1 MAQYQDNFGRNFD
14 FGMNSNELNSTLGSA
29 MQRPVGPQKTAGG
42 TSPEFDK
49 LHTAI
54 QNSFKE
60 FSKELHDAI
69 KHVQVIVKGYKD
81 QQKGKNHAKSVEKQ
95 SLSTGKTLKDLA
107 KKGLKKGSIYVHD
120 VHCEKILKDIHSV
133 LSTAFSSRLKRSPP
147 SGGSGIGGGGSG
159 GAGGPSSPGG
169 GGKGG
174 WGNFFGNDPNKLE
187 KDFNKSFNL
196 KTVEAKIDG
205 FFATLL
211 GGNPFDLMFK
221 GALTDE
227 FKFVQQ
233 LQQAL
238 FTTQGLTEENGELQK
253 QWGTIEDAVT
263 NTGFRREKFQEEY
276 VKQLKKGIKDQK
288 TLNRLVTT
296 ELNLE
301 KALGVEAGEM
311 SDTFATWTQSFE
323 MGQDALS
330 QMSRNIRDVAKFTG
344 LTGKNLTEA
353 VKGSQ
358 NVMKALA
365 FSGNLTAEASKNVM
379 TAIAQAQKLGVSDEV
394 NKFLLAASSL
404 NNFTDAAPAVQAL
417 LARTASRAGLSEQL
431 MMGTLTKDRK
441 NFAAMSN
448 SLFSEI
454 SNIAGQEVKSMEDLA
469 SLPDEV
475 KRRLDV
481 VYKEQGGI
489 GAVLKTAQSMAEAG
503 KSFDERIKELQD
515 KKAAGFGGPQAMAA
529 IDQEIKRLQSGQ
541 SLEGISKVSEN
552 LTKGRSVDDALR
564 ASGMSKDDLTKS
576 FETSISTL
584 NEGAVKHG
592 FDQINPADIQRA
604 MQSPENYKAFTEQIN
619 LLEQKINETERSNAD
634 PVSKIEKTV
643 NEINET
649 LKEGLFGW
657 LQEWGG
663 EILYTLM
670 AIEGASKAWSLLKML
685 PGMGGKGGVGMGG
698 FFGKGGTMRNMK
710 AMMLGRTGLGG
721 ASGGVGMGARTA
733 KFMGKAGK
741 FLGPVGMIL
750 GAGLDFADR
759 KAEGQSTMQAV
770 AGTAG
775 GVAGGLAG
783 AAIGASIG
791 SVVPVVG
798 TAIGGL
804 VGGVLGYF
812 GGGAVM
818 DAVTGAK
825 NSIVDYTKDIL
836 GGMYEPVLS
845 VTKFMFGGMYDTVTL
860 AMTSI
865 SGSLTGAWD
874 SLKQYFFGEFESAN
888 KIKDGAKLAAT
899 MGGNIDN
906 QINSSV
912 EAAKLD
918 PSKIP
923 ELDRQL
929 DGLKMALEGNQ
940 KNLAQS
946 QAEHNQYGFFSDPFG
961 EARAAIQ
968 SSIDYSTQ
976 ETQKYQAQINHLEA
990 EIGALKGG
998 KTHMSVKT
1006 AEART
1011 ITSANNALIG
1021 NDPESM
1027 VARNKVENE
1036 ASASDIGIGALTSE
1050 NETQTELQARMV
1062 SLLERL
1068 VSTQQIDQDEG
1079 VAGKKASMAPP
1090 KYYGSNVGS
1099 HNKTSQ
1105 NYISNG

>member
-1 MAQYQDNFGRNFD
+1 MAQYQDNFGRSFE

-29 MQRPVGPQKTAGG
+29 MQRPVGPQKTPDGKN
-42 TSPEFDK
+42 PEFDK
-49 LHTAI
+49 LHAAL
-54 QNSFKE
+54 QGSFKE
-60 FSKELHDAI
+60 FGKELHEAI

-81 QQKGKNHAKSVEKQ
+81 QQKGKNQAKNAQKQ

-120 VHCEKILKDIHSV
+120 IHCEKILKDIHSV
-133 LSTAFSSRLKRSPP
+133 LSTAFSSRLRKAPP
-147 SGGSGIGGGGSG
+147 GSGGGSGGGGSG
-159 GAGGPSSPGG
+159 GGGFLGGPGG
-169 GGKGG
+169 GRGR
-174 WGNFFGNDPNKLE
+174 NFFGTNQNQLE

-196 KTVEAKIDG
+196 KTIEAKIDG
-205 FFATLL
+205 FFSTLM

-221 GALTDE
+221 GVLTDE
-227 FKFVQQ
+227 FKFIQQ

-238 FTTQGLTEENGELQK
+238 YTTQGLTEENGELQK

-276 VKQLKKGIKDQK
+276 VKHLKKGIKDQK

-311 SDTFATWTQSFE
+311 SDVFGTWTQSFE

-365 FSGNLTAEASKNVM
+365 FTGNLTAEASKNVM

-417 LARTASRAGLSEQL
+417 LARTASRAGLNEEL

-441 NFAAMSN
+441 NFAAMSE

-454 SNIAGQEVKSMEDLA
+454 SNIAGQQVRSMEDLSA
-469 SLPDEV
+469 LPDDV

-489 GAVLKTAQSMAEAG
+489 GAVLKTAQAMEESG
-503 KSFDERIKELQD
+503 KSFEQRIEELQK
-515 KKAAGFGGPQAMAA
+515 KKALGFGGPKAMEA

-541 SLEGISKVSEN
+541 GLEGISKVSEK
-552 LTKGRSVDDALR
+552 LTKGKSIEDALR
-564 ASGMSKDDLTKS
+564 DSGVSREDLTKS

-592 FDQINPADIQRA
+592 FDQIDPADIQRA

-619 LLEQKINETERSNAD
+619 LLEQQINETERSNAD

-643 NEINET
+643 NSINET
-649 LKEGLFGW
+649 LKEGIFGW
-657 LQEWGG
+657 LQKWGG
-663 EILYTLM
+663 GILDSLM
-670 AIEGASKAWSLLKML
+670 VIEGASKAWSLLKMI
-685 PGMGGKGGVGMGG
+685 PGFGRGGGGG
-698 FFGKGGTMRNMK
+698 FFGKGGTFRNLK
-710 AMMLGRTGLGG
+710 ALMLGRTGLGG
-721 ASGGVGMGARTA
+721 GGAGKTLGTGLKTA

-759 KAEGQSTMQAV
+759 KQEGQSTLQAV

-825 NSIVDYTKDIL
+825 NSIVDYITETWD
-836 GGMYEPVLS
+836 GMNGVVKSGL
-845 VTKFMFGGMYDTVTL
+845 KFMFGGIF
-860 AMTSI
+860 TSVELGI
-865 SGSLTGAWD
+865 KAIEGLKGAW
-874 SLKQYFFGEFESAN
+874 SKLEEFFADKMESAN
-888 KIKDGAKLAAT
+888 KITNGTNLAGT
-899 MGGNIDN
+899 MHTNIDN
-906 QINSSV
+906 QLKSSV

-918 PSKIP
+918 PSKVP
-923 ELDRQL
+923 GLHTQL
-929 DGLKMALEGNQ
+929 DGLKTALAGSQ
-940 KNLAQS
+940 KNIATS
-946 QAEHNQYGFFSDPFG
+946 QKDLGEYGFFSDPKG

-968 SSIDYSTQ
+968 ATIDHNTKEAQRFEASI
-976 ETQKYQAQINHLEA
+976 KYLEA
-990 EIGALKGG
+990 EIGSMQGNKPQMTVAG
-998 KTHMSVKT
+998 V
-1006 AEART
+1006 AEAKVMD
-1011 ITSANNALIG
+1011 SANNALIG

-1027 VARNKVENE
+1027 VARSKVDSK
-1036 ASASDIGIGALTSE
+1036 ATATDLGIGALTDT

-1062 SLLERL
+1062 SLLETL
-1068 VSTQQIDQDEG
+1068 VKSQAFSEASGSTA
-1079 VAGKKASMAPP
+1079 VAKTSMAPP
-1090 KYYGSNVGS
+1090 KYYGTSVGS